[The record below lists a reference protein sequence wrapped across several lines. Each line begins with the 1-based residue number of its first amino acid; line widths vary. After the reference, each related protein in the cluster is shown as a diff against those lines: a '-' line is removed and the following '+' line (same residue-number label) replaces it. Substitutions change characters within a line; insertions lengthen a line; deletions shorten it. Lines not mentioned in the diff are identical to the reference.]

1 MLMLRKDVKLGLV
14 LGGVVLGVAGVYL
27 LLSAVGGSKR
37 EGVEIA
43 TIAPDDTSAST
54 SASLNTVAPSPAT
67 VRTGSSSPAASGPI
81 ASAAGHA
88 APSSVS
94 IPTSVSM
101 TSGASSSIGSS
112 IGGQQD
118 DPWAAAFE
126 TGRVSTT
133 MTVTENPLNRPTD
146 PAVRQQALDSVAG
159 RSPTAS
165 GPASSSAS
173 STSASSAGASSA
185 GASSAG
191 SMPSSASGPSSGSA
205 SGTAAGTYTIQ
216 VGDTF
221 SSIALDHY
229 GESRHYLLIQQ
240 ANPGIDPQRL
250 KPGMTIKLPSLPTRS
265 NDATR
270 DDTAGTPA
278 PLDEARQYRVQI
290 GDSLHAISTR
300 LYGDISRWQK
310 IYELNRSQIGD
321 NPARL
326 KVGMILVLPEPP
338 TVR

>member
-43 TIAPDDTSAST
+43 TITPDEAST
-54 SASLNTVAPSPAT
+54 AAAGSANTVTPLPQPVRTSVTPVAPSTSVAGAT
-67 VRTGSSSPAASGPI
+67 GN
-81 ASAAGHA
+81 A
-88 APSSVS
+88 APSNVS

-101 TSGASSSIGSS
+101 TSSGTSSPST
-112 IGGQQD
+112 QQD

-133 MTVTENPLNRPTD
+133 MTVTDNPLNRPTD
-146 PAVRQQALDSVAG
+146 PAVRRQALDSVAG
-159 RSPTAS
+159 RPSTATDTAS
-165 GPASSSAS
+165 SSSAS
-173 STSASSAGASSA
+173 TSSTAPTSASGSS
-185 GASSAG
+185 STT
-191 SMPSSASGPSSGSA
+191 P
-205 SGTAAGTYTIQ
+205 AGTYTIQ

-265 NDATR
+265 TDATR

-310 IYELNRSQIGD
+310 IYDLNRTQIGD

>member
-1 MLMLRKDVKLGLV
+1 
-14 LGGVVLGVAGVYL
+14 VAG
-27 LLSAVGGSKR
+27 G
-37 EGVEIA
+37 
-43 TIAPDDTSAST
+43 
-54 SASLNTVAPSPAT
+54 
-67 VRTGSSSPAASGPI
+67 TGN
-81 ASAAGHA
+81 A
-88 APSSVS
+88 APSNVS

-101 TSGASSSIGSS
+101 TSSGTSNPSP
-112 IGGQQD
+112 QQD

-146 PAVRQQALDSVAG
+146 PAVRRQALDSVAG
-159 RSPTAS
+159 R
-165 GPASSSAS
+165 PASA
-173 STSASSAGASSA
+173 TDTA
-185 GASSAG
+185 
-191 SMPSSASGPSSGSA
+191 PSSASTPSTAPGA
-205 SGTAAGTYTIQ
+205 TSGTSPSAAAGSYTIQ

-265 NDATR
+265 NEATR

-310 IYELNRSQIGD
+310 IYELNRTQIGD